1 MILTFLAGFATLR
14 PLLITTMS
22 NLDSSEEMV
31 DSLDFDVF
39 FSYTTGF
46 FWYTPCVKLVNHLF
60 LECLHQKP

>member
-14 PLLITTMS
+14 PLLITTMP

-46 FWYTPCVKLVNHLF
+46 FWHTPRVELVNHLF